1 MIKRGAIIIGML
13 LAGVA
18 SGTAETPEQRQ
29 ACTDAAFQF
38 CSDAIPDRDRVFA
51 CLAQNRS
58 VLPPLCREAMNEFLP
73 PDPPPMRRVSG
84 PPAKSK
90 TKKAG
95 SKTAAEPLNLNP
107 KVR

>member
-1 MIKRGAIIIGML
+1 MIKRGAVIIGIL
-13 LAGVA
+13 LADVA
-18 SGTAETPEQRQ
+18 SGIAETPEQRQ

-73 PDPPPMRRVSG
+73 RRIRHPRGASADRR
-84 PPAKSK
+84 P
-90 TKKAG
+90 KARP
-95 SKTAAEPLNLNP
+95 SPRRA
-107 KVR
+107 VRRRRSR